1 MASLRNGSLHLTVPH
16 PLSHFLGL
24 NGHQQDYYKLNI
36 CVPFIAEVL
45 ASKVVVLEWAFG
57 GT

>member
-16 PLSHFLGL
+16 PLSRFIGW

-36 CVPFIAEVL
+36 CVPSMDEGL